1 MVTNVNNGK
10 GGEIVKKKPAY
21 PILAQLMA
29 KHGMTKSDISNIIG
43 VSYRNT
49 LKKLNKE
56 TTFNLVE
63 AGNIT
68 KVFRDLGETFTV
80 NTVVDGEVHEVDRP
94 IMVDDIFFS

>member
-1 MVTNVNNGK
+1 MVTNVNK
-10 GGEIVKKKPAY
+10 RGGEKMNKKPAY
-21 PILAQLMA
+21 PALAQLMA
-29 KHGMTKSDISNIIG
+29 KHGIRKGDISKIIG

-49 LKKLNKE
+49 LKKINGE
-56 TTFNLVE
+56 TLFNIVE